1 MLALEDI
8 QLVAIVAFVLT
19 LVAVIGVG
27 SAVILVRTGTRR
39 KAVERLSEE
48 PPDSLDAH
56 AEPKAGLLLGLVSK
70 IGLAAKSSNISPALK
85 SQLANAGYYRQ
96 NAATVFIGAK
106 IVLLIVGLALLPVLL
121 ICAGWPLYLKILAPL
136 SVATLLFMIPNF
148 LLSSKQKARGA
159 EIRRYLP
166 NAIDLL
172 DVSVSAGVGLSAAW
186 NMVADEMAHIS
197 QSFAEEMALTN
208 LEEHLGVPRA
218 AAMKNL
224 ANRTGVEEIAT
235 LSAVLVQSEKFGTD
249 IAMALRTFA
258 TSMRQDRSAKSEEI
272 AEKTAVRLLFPMVI
286 FILPAMFI
294 VVAGPAGMTLAKMM
308 SGR

>member
-8 QLVAIVAFVLT
+8 QLVAILAFGLT

-27 SAVILVRTGTRR
+27 TAIILVRTGARR
-39 KAVERLSEE
+39 RAVERLSDQR
-48 PPDSLDAH
+48 PDQLDAH
-56 AEPKAGLLLGLVSK
+56 GESKIGLLVRLVSK

-85 SQLANAGYYRQ
+85 SHLANAGYYRQ
-96 NAATVFIGAK
+96 NAAAVFIGAK
-106 IVLLIVGLALLPVLL
+106 VILLMVGLTLLPVLL
-121 ICAGWPLYLKILAPL
+121 ICTAWPLYLKVLAPL
-136 SVATLLFMIPNF
+136 TVATLLFMIPNF
-148 LLSSKQKARGA
+148 LLSSKRKARGA

-172 DVSVSAGVGLSAAW
+172 DVCVSAGQGLSSAW
-186 NMVADEMAHIS
+186 NMVADEMGHVS
-197 QSFAEEMALTN
+197 QSFADEMALTN

-224 ANRTGVEEIAT
+224 ADRTGVEEIAT

-258 TSMRQDRSAKSEEI
+258 TSMRQDRSAKSEET
-272 AEKTAVRLLFPMVI
+272 AEKTAVRLLFPMVM
-286 FILPAMFI
+286 FILPAMFV

-308 SGR
+308 GGQ

>member
-8 QLVAIVAFVLT
+8 QVVAIVAFVLT

-27 SAVILVRTGTRR
+27 TAIILVRTSTSRR
-39 KAVERLSEE
+39 AAKRLAEE
-48 PPDSLDAH
+48 MPDEFDAH
-56 AEPKAGLLLGLVSK
+56 AEPKAGLLVKLVSK
-70 IGLAAKSSNISPALK
+70 IGLAAKSSNVSAALK
-85 SQLANAGYYRQ
+85 TQLANAGYYRQ
-96 NAATVFIGAK
+96 NAAAAFIGAK
-106 IVLLIVGLALLPVLL
+106 VTLLMVGLVLLPVLL
-121 ICAGWPLYLKILAPL
+121 ICTAWPLYLKVLAPL
-136 SVATLLFMIPNF
+136 TIATLLFMIPNF

-159 EIRRYLP
+159 EVRRYLP

-172 DVSVSAGVGLSAAW
+172 DVCVSAGQGLSAAW
-186 NMVADEMAHIS
+186 NMVADEMGHVS

-224 ANRTGVEEIAT
+224 ADRTGVEEIAT

-258 TSMRQDRSAKSEEI
+258 TSMRQDRSAKSEET
-272 AEKTAVRLLFPMVI
+272 AEKTAVRLLFPMVM

-294 VVAGPAGMTLAKMM
+294 VVAGPAGITLAKMM
-308 SGR
+308 SGQ